1 MGTASITTRGMKEAE
16 AALIGG
22 WIADIL
28 ADISNTAVQEEVKA
42 KAKALTARFL
52 VP

>member
-1 MGTASITTRGMKEAE
+1 MKEAE

-28 ADISNTAVQEEVKA
+28 SDISNTALQAEIKA
-42 KAKALTARFL
+42 KAKELTAKFP